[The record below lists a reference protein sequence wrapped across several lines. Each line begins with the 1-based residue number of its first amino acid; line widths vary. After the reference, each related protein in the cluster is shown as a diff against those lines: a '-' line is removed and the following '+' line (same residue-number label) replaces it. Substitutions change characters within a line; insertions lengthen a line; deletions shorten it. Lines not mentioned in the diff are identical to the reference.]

1 MRCRT
6 VTRVAV
12 DDVKTIFISTRYS
25 LPFRALLLVPQF

>member
-1 MRCRT
+1 MRCGT

-12 DDVKTIFISTRYS
+12 DEVKNHFISTRYS